1 MQNQPPERTADRRR
15 SPATLTQIQEAPRQ
29 TPSSVPRRLPFDLG
43 AGIRYDTNMEVV
55 TGKVVAGRVVIE
67 GEPLE
72 EGSTVTVL
80 APERDE
86 AFVLDADAEAA
97 LLAAIAEA
105 DRGETI
111 TDGQLM
117 DRLRDPA

>member
-1 MQNQPPERTADRRR
+1 MKIV
-15 SPATLTQIQEAPRQ
+15 S
-29 TPSSVPRRLPFDLG
+29 
-43 AGIRYDTNMEVV
+43 
-55 TGKVVAGRVVIE
+55 GKVIAGKIVVE

-72 EGSTVTVL
+72 EGCTVTVL

-86 AFVLDADAEAA
+86 TFVLDSQDEES

-111 TDGQLM
+111 TGEQLLSK
-117 DRLRDPA
+117 LRESA